1 MLLLVTTEVSHLLL
15 EQMVVA
21 DELLQL
27 YQQGVIALFAFKLV
41 LLFAET
47 PVSALG
53 AESLDCLLLDANFVG
68 RVTVVFEEGAVV
80 SGLLFSVSNVLVE
93 MNFEFLIKFFNLLD
107 QLVLHRLE
115 LLNILVL
122 SFFAETVMS
131 VAHVAKLLL
140 LLLLDGLN
148 HFVELTV
155 LHVVTVFDISALTV
169 IFVFNHV
176 VVHFKFDLKTK

>member
-1 MLLLVTTEVSHLLL
+1 
-15 EQMVVA
+15 MVVA

-27 YQQGVIALFAFKLV
+27 LQQGVIALFAFKLV

-53 AESLDCLLLDANFVG
+53 AESLNSLLIVANLVG
-68 RVTVVFEEGAVV
+68 GETVVFEQGAVV
-80 SGLLFSVSNVLVE
+80 SGFLFGVSNVLVE
-93 MNFEFLIKFFNLLD
+93 MNFEFLIEFFNLLD

-122 SFFAETVMS
+122 SFFTETVVS
-131 VAHVAKLLL
+131 IAHVAKLLL

-148 HFVELTV
+148 HLVEFTV
-155 LHVVTVFDISALTV
+155 L
-169 IFVFNHV
+169 
-176 VVHFKFDLKTK
+176 

>member
-1 MLLLVTTEVSHLLL
+1 
-15 EQMVVA
+15 MVVA

-27 YQQGVIALFAFKLV
+27 LQQGVIALFAFKLV

-53 AESLDCLLLDANFVG
+53 AESLNSLLIVANLVG
-68 RVTVVFEEGAVV
+68 GETVVFEQGAVV
-80 SGLLFSVSNVLVE
+80 SGFLFGVSNVLVE
-93 MNFEFLIKFFNLLD
+93 MNFEFLIEFFNLLD

-122 SFFAETVMS
+122 SFFTETVVS
-131 VAHVAKLLL
+131 IAHVAKLLL

-148 HFVELTV
+148 HFVEFTV
-155 LHVVTVFDISALTV
+155 L
-169 IFVFNHV
+169 
-176 VVHFKFDLKTK
+176 